1 MVTMQDD
8 YTLRTTETMMCYTLD
23 DVKRKIHISVIV
35 DLSVKDGEN
44 CTISIETA
52 NETRYRMKRVRTD
65 DAIIFDIFL
74 CEVKKEALAL
84 SGVDVDY

>member
-1 MVTMQDD
+1 MQDD

-23 DVKRKIHISVIV
+23 DAKRKIRISVIV
-35 DLSVKDGEN
+35 DLSIKDGEN
-44 CTISIETA
+44 CSIAIETA

-84 SGVDVDY
+84 SGVEIY

>member
-1 MVTMQDD
+1 MTTMQGD
-8 YTLRTTETMMCYTLD
+8 YTLHTTETMMCYTLD
-23 DVKRKIHISVIV
+23 DTKRKIHISVIV
-35 DLSVKDGEN
+35 DLSVKSGDN

-84 SGVDVDY
+84 SGVEID

>member
-1 MVTMQDD
+1 MLTTQDD

-23 DVKRKIHISVIV
+23 NAKRKIHISVIV
-35 DLSVKDGEN
+35 DLSVKSGEN

-65 DAIIFDIFL
+65 DAFVFDIFL
-74 CEVKKEALAL
+74 SEVKKEAEAL

>member
-1 MVTMQDD
+1 MITTQGD
-8 YTLRTTETMMCYTLD
+8 YSLRTTETMMCYTLD

-35 DLSVKDGEN
+35 DLSVKSGDN

-52 NETRYRMKRVRTD
+52 NETRYRMKQVRTD

-84 SGVDVDY
+84 SGVEID

>member
-1 MVTMQDD
+1 MQDD

-44 CTISIETA
+44 CSISIETQ

-84 SGVDVDY
+84 SGVEID

>member
-1 MVTMQDD
+1 MITMQDD

-35 DLSVKDGEN
+35 DLSVKNGDN
-44 CTISIETA
+44 CTVSIETA

-84 SGVDVDY
+84 SGVEID

>member
-1 MVTMQDD
+1 MITTQGD

-35 DLSVKDGEN
+35 DLSVKNGNN

-65 DAIIFDIFL
+65 DSIIFDIFL

-84 SGVDVDY
+84 SGVEIY

>member
-1 MVTMQDD
+1 MITMQND

-35 DLSVKDGEN
+35 DLSVKSGDN

-52 NETRYRMKRVRTD
+52 NETRYRMKQVRTD
-65 DAIIFDIFL
+65 DAFIFDIFL

-84 SGVDVDY
+84 SGVEID

>member
-1 MVTMQDD
+1 MITMQDD

-44 CTISIETA
+44 CSIAIETA

>member
-1 MVTMQDD
+1 MITMQDD
-8 YTLRTTETMMCYTLD
+8 YTLRTTETMMCYTFD
-23 DVKRKIHISVIV
+23 DAKRKIHISVIV

-44 CTISIETA
+44 CSIAIETA

-84 SGVDVDY
+84 SGVEID

>member
-8 YTLRTTETMMCYTLD
+8 FTLRTTETMLCYTLD
-23 DVKRKIHISVIV
+23 DIKRKIHISVIV
-35 DLSVKDGEN
+35 DLSVKNGNN

-65 DAIIFDIFL
+65 DAFIFDIFL
-74 CEVKKEALAL
+74 SEVKKEADAL
-84 SGVDVDY
+84 SGVEID

>member
-1 MVTMQDD
+1 MITMQDD

-35 DLSVKDGEN
+35 DLSVKDGNN

-74 CEVKKEALAL
+74 SEVKKEADAL
-84 SGVDVDY
+84 SGVEID

>member
-1 MVTMQDD
+1 MITMQDD

-65 DAIIFDIFL
+65 DAFIFDIFL
-74 CEVKKEALAL
+74 SEVKKEADAL
-84 SGVDVDY
+84 SGVEID